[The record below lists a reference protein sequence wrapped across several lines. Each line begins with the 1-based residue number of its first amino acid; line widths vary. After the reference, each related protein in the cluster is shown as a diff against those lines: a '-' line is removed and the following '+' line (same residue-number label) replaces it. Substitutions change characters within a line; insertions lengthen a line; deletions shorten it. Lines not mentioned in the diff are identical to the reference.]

1 MDTKDQLK
9 NNLPMSAKTGEFRQQ
24 VLEIIHKAKYEYNMQ
39 LPMVK
44 YRLAEDESYIH
55 PTMGVGGRTKKGQSH
70 IRISE
75 RYFNTDKFVPLVL
88 HELAHACWGQ
98 EHVDDCPLMNPIYK
112 HISEEEAWELFDLYY
127 KQHLLEKEF
136 NLV

>member
-1 MDTKDQLK
+1 MENIDKLK

-24 VLEIIHKAKYEYNMQ
+24 VLEIIHKAKYDYNME

-44 YRLAEDESYIH
+44 YRLAHDESYIH
-55 PTMGVGGRTKKGQSH
+55 PSIGLGGRTKGKSE

-75 RYFNTDKFVPLVL
+75 KCFNTDKFVPVVL

-98 EHVDDCPLMNPIYK
+98 EHVDGCPLMDPI
-112 HISEEEAWELFDLYY
+112 ISKVTEQEAWDLFDLYY
-127 KQHLLEKEF
+127 KQSVLAKEL